1 MNILCTYTVLT
12 AGVFTRHRT
21 CGWLTLRIFGSLF
34 PEHTKFKPFRQ
45 HKQVSRGKKNKK
57 LDSNL
62 LLLSCFLPLT
72 PTIPLATGL
81 HILNGEFKKRRRRR
95 RKQRGLN
102 LNFYFF
108 LRGHSNKYCDLIGS
122 WRSSYFP
129 ISAHGHGNAFVSHR
143 EHPQLRCHSS
153 QNKFCFSGWALFSS
167 KVFLSKSVRL
177 IACWSF
183 LFLLSNH
190 FGCLQKTV
198 FRNKFVVAN
207 VSLNGLTRDQK
218 TVFN

>member
-1 MNILCTYTVLT
+1 MGDSRKGVYWDYNQPQAVQSIQTFSIVPILFFWVKWTYCAHTLYLPPVFSPVIVL
-12 AGVFTRHRT
+12 VVD
-21 CGWLTLRIFGSLF
+21 LLLGSSGRSSRN
-34 PEHTKFKPFRQ
+34 TKFKPFRQ

-122 WRSSYFP
+122 
-129 ISAHGHGNAFVSHR
+129 
-143 EHPQLRCHSS
+143 
-153 QNKFCFSGWALFSS
+153 
-167 KVFLSKSVRL
+167 
-177 IACWSF
+177 
-183 LFLLSNH
+183 
-190 FGCLQKTV
+190 
-198 FRNKFVVAN
+198 
-207 VSLNGLTRDQK
+207 
-218 TVFN
+218 